1 MKKKMFSISLC
12 LLLILLCGCTFS
24 SKTSDSATLLLI
36 SEKYKDKRIEAYDTP
51 YTACF
56 KNGENFDLYIFAS
69 PVQMEL
75 MGTYYWPHENDIMK
89 TAYGSTENVSI
100 FASNNVFFPST
111 LDQPI
116 SIDKGLINDY
126 ADKIEL
132 VVKNPEQFGTA
143 QQCLFKNMYGSRVK
157 AVKYKGQDVDMVFYL
172 TNSGLRVEFVS
183 KGEISAKDY
192 EFTLRFDSKKEPVSE
207 EDSSYVS
214 FMDGEKISS
223 VFYAGVS
230 KEKGSNSLNSNT
242 VKVDNVSENEVNLT
256 YHINSPST
264 HGKKTFLSEM
274 TLDLYSDNIPDSTVY
289 SNVEKSLNLSQH
301 YALNDKEK
309 GTTNHYVEMRLNHFM
324 PIANADNVLS
334 ASYYVK
340 SLNDIPKEDLDKI
353 KAYEVLEQ
361 WSSNNMSW
369 QNKAKCTG
377 AISSLS
383 KDKNGDTYFDI
394 TAFAKTCMSD
404 TTVKKESRGIMIG
417 LEGESDAKNDFWFST
432 SDNALYPPYV
442 KLTLKAEPTDFKN
455 REKINGVY
463 Y

>member
-1 MKKKMFSISLC
+1 M
-12 LLLILLCGCTFS
+12 LLCGCTFS
-24 SKTSDSATLLLI
+24 NRTSDSATLLLI

-89 TAYGSTENVSI
+89 TTYGSTEHVSR

-126 ADKIEL
+126 ADKVEL
-132 VVKNPEQFGTA
+132 VVKKPEQFGTA

-172 TNSGLRVEFVS
+172 TNSGLRIEFVS
-183 KGEISAKDY
+183 RGENCAKDY
-192 EFTLRFDSKKEPVSE
+192 EFTLRFDSKSEDVSE
-207 EDSSYVS
+207 EDKSYIS

-223 VFYAGVS
+223 VFYAGTS
-230 KEKGSNSLNSNT
+230 KEKGSNSLNSN
-242 VKVDNVSENEVNLT
+242 VVEVGNVSENEVNLT

-264 HGKKTFLSEM
+264 QGKKTLVSEM
-274 TLDLYSDNIPDSTVY
+274 ALDLYSDNIPESTVY
-289 SNVEKSLNLSQH
+289 SNVEKSSDRSQ
-301 YALNDKEK
+301 YYVLNDKEK
-309 GTTNHYVEMRLNHFM
+309 GEANHYAQMRLKYFM
-324 PIANADNVLS
+324 PLANADNILS

-340 SLNDIPKEDLDKI
+340 SLNDIPKEDMDKF

-369 QNKAKCTG
+369 QNKPKCTG
-377 AISSLS
+377 AISSLA

-394 TAFAKTCMSD
+394 TAFTKTCMNDS
-404 TTVKKESRGIMIG
+404 TVKKESQGIMIG
-417 LEGESDAKNDFWFST
+417 LDGECEEKGGFWFTT
-432 SDNALYPPYV
+432 SNNSLYPPYV
-442 KLTLKAEPTDFKN
+442 KLTLKSEPTDFKN
-455 REKINGVY
+455 REKINSVY